1 MYSGASLFP
10 PSFSSWHLITNHSVF
25 FPSLIMTSHQWAI
38 SVGKQQRKMV
48 GSCTIFLFRLVDL
61 FLYYY
66 YFYDLCRET
75 WTICGR
81 PPQSQCLPKFS
92 LSFVACFVG
101 EAGKKGGHWCC
112 CLFVISYLFI
122 GNSNTNVLRFST
134 FPFLLFSLHN
144 ELCIIDVGVHLY

>member
-75 WTICGR
+75 WTICSR

-92 LSFVACFVG
+92 LSFVACFMG
-101 EAGKKGGHWCC
+101 EAGKKED
-112 CLFVISYLFI
+112 
-122 GNSNTNVLRFST
+122 TDAAA
-134 FPFLLFSLHN
+134 FLLSLISSLGIQTQMCCVSQLFLSFFSPCTTSYVL
-144 ELCIIDVGVHLY
+144 